1 MGLLSKIEDRKA
13 VVSVVGLGYAGLP
26 LAIAFAEAG
35 FRVVGIDVDEAKVD
49 SINRG
54 ESYFDDVPTR
64 SLAAVVGSPVSSDI
78 GGARASSLDVNGG
91 PRLSATTDF
100 DSLNSADAVIIC
112 VPTPLSKIKDPDL
125 SYVITAAREISSRL
139 HEGVLVVLESTTYA
153 GTTEEVILP
162 ILRDD
167 NGKSL
172 EVGRDFFLAY
182 SPERVDPGRKDWTV
196 KTTPK
201 IIGGVTEACL
211 EVAKKLYG
219 CAIDELVPVSS
230 PKVAEMVKLLENTFR
245 ATNVALVNEIAIMC
259 DRLGIDVWEVI
270 DAAKTKPFGFMSF
283 YPGPGLGGHCVPI
296 DPQYLAW
303 KLKTLNYN
311 ARFIQLAAEINLSM
325 PGYVLG
331 KISDLLNESRK
342 PLRGSRILVLGVAYK
357 ADVSDF
363 RESPALD
370 LIDLLQGK
378 GAEVAYNDPH
388 VPQIEVG
395 DSVMA
400 NTTLDEEA
408 LRNADCVVIATE
420 HSSYDWQWVVDNS
433 HLIVD
438 TRNATRHSITDKQ
451 RVSKL

>member
-1 MGLLSKIEDRKA
+1 MGLLSRIEDREA

-35 FRVVGIDVDEAKVD
+35 FRVVGIDVDKAKVD
-49 SINRG
+49 SVNRG
-54 ESYFDDVPTR
+54 ESYFEDVPSR
-64 SLAAVVGSPVSSDI
+64 SLAALVGAAASSDRD
-78 GGARASSLDVNGG
+78 GARTPTPDVNGG
-91 PRLSATTDF
+91 PRLTATTDF
-100 DSLNSADAVIIC
+100 DSLKSADVVIIC

-125 SYVITAAREISSRL
+125 SYVVAASREISKRL

-162 ILRDD
+162 ILRDG
-167 NGKSL
+167 NGHSF
-172 EVGRDFFLAY
+172 EVGRDFFLAF
-182 SPERVDPGRKDWTV
+182 SPERTDPGRVDWTV
-196 KTTPK
+196 KNTPK

-211 EVAKKLYG
+211 EVAGKLYE
-219 CAIDELVPVSS
+219 CAIDEVVPVSS
-230 PKVAEMVKLLENTFR
+230 TKVAEMVKLLENTFR

-270 DAAKTKPFGFMSF
+270 DAAKTKPFGFMTF

-331 KISDLLNESRK
+331 KIADLLNEFHK
-342 PLRGSRILVLGVAYK
+342 PLNGSRILVLGVAYK
-357 ADVSDF
+357 ADVSDY

-370 LIDLLQGK
+370 LIELLQEK
-378 GAEVAYNDPH
+378 GAEVVYNDPN
-388 VPQIEVG
+388 VAQIEVG

-400 NTTLDEEA
+400 STTLDEEA
-408 LRNADCVVIATE
+408 LRIADCVVIATA

-433 HLIVD
+433 RLIVD
-438 TRNATRHSITDKQ
+438 TRNATKASNLGTC
-451 RVSKL
+451 RVAKL